1 MTTQEQTETETNKT
15 QNVEQVD
22 VDVACYGKT
31 CKMRARNLRAIER
44 AELYAEARRKHDA
57 REPGIDEKR
66 LAHKVKHLQW
76 AASRVEVHLQGDRH
90 TTPAYARTAFANAVA
105 EGQLGAATSIAS
117 NALSLH
123 WGVLCY
129 LATVQLLLGLG
140 GIATASGKWRMVAVG
155 SLALQASVPITWTVL
170 LMLALVSRML
180 ALTTQSAKATATVAR
195 RTWWA
200 VYESTLNF
208 SLLFIGTQIETGCD
222 APQAPIIV
230 QPTPSNRA
238 TLGAALAVSVLV
250 ILSVVTAA
258 AASAAMYITAATT
271 VQAITASVIAARAF
285 ARYMVKE
292 GGLKHLLN
300 LVTVTAYLLTPGE
313 RCETA
318 QHYANHMARGLV
330 AAAPGIAA
338 AALKHIVAA
347 APNVAAAALEPAVRA
362 IGPHDWL
369 TSALSSPLQCYE
381 PSVAEHIAHDVHT
394 ISAFLAA
401 GFAWNTLIWHVIA
414 TLIATLAESMFCVA
428 LLALPNHG
436 PERAVFIASLLRPV
450 IIALSPR
457 VKRPPR
463 SRRKKR
469 ITRRTRAK
477 RVARAARSQR
487 QRHRHRPPRRTRRR
501 PSPLVCNST
510 TGPLTTRPAALN
522 VAPDIV
528 TTAPGLLDTASA
540 TVNRSTS
547 QAPGAAMPTWV
558 NSLSLDA
565 RADEKCGGG
574 LYGGEHPA
582 QQFRGMKEVAENC
595 ATVIFNLCEEFDDV
609 WADRADRGISADAR
623 YPNGITTRLRF
634 CKFEGG
640 QQMSVDASDDHRV
653 MFNERVTSH
662 TRGVVSSSGDD
673 IELLVTLHDTKFAD
687 GDVLRNRTYWDWSA
701 TARDCPSA
709 PDGKRD
715 GEIVTLSSRNPHFSD
730 SGGAWYLCGADSLDH
745 ELGNASSCNEC
756 SSNDG
761 DDEPE
766 ARAPSQPRPA
776 EQPADDV
783 DAEGV
788 ADAEPPAATLTDATT
803 VKRTA
808 EAVTAG
814 IGERLSD
821 LKRRKHKVEGVK
833 LRIKFCRFQD
843 GSTLIP
849 DVRPGATELT
859 PALSSSADDVTGT
872 FVTFQAGR
880 TSNRGKTTW
889 RASYR
894 ADADIGD
901 HAAIGNHIGYDFD
914 HSAFEAHDDYKNT
927 ALSSERGAWYAKEI
941 VSIEEK
947 PVAAAKPAPKRA
959 KRNRKKQSSSPE
971 RPASPNRAS
980 PNRASPSAARDV
992 IHSTVDDSPRAVG
1005 RGAGFNFDDED
1016 IKTEA
1021 EINPSCHPALRL
1033 IILNIV
1039 GEYRATMTRE
1049 EKAIIFHEFLS
1060 VPKRYLRRVE
1070 GSVKRKVR
1078 DRFLKMQ
1085 LGSGQ
1090 VHKLERASEST
1101 AARKVPSAEMQ
1112 AEAACKQATSLAARG
1127 YIGKAACAVE
1137 RVVLPQAPREK
1148 MVKKMEELHPA
1159 WRAATADTPG
1169 TDPHHPPTAD
1179 THDALGRSPAAS
1191 IQIKADELQKAIS
1204 NACKAAA
1211 PGPTGWTEELMLPL
1225 FVNPTIARA
1234 LALMANDVAN
1244 YDVTECVRDRLTS
1257 CRLIAVPKPCGGT
1270 RPIAVSDIL
1279 LKAVASVLIG
1289 RLGQTVA
1296 DHFDGLQYGIMY
1308 KGGADTV
1315 AHKLRQLIQSDP
1327 GMQLVAL
1334 DATNAFNTPS
1344 RASIANALYKATRP
1358 ASHDDENGTAAQP
1371 AGGDADGSSGD
1382 DAAGAGQPEW
1392 DEQKWESLW
1401 NLFMLEYGK
1410 TSDLMLHDGERGKP
1424 TIVKSAVGSRQGSC
1438 LGGFYFSLALLPS
1451 LVEARRRFG
1460 HRGISIYAYLD
1471 DVTLAGT
1478 DVVAL
1483 SECADFLCEQFGAA
1497 NVKLNPSKC
1506 EWYGDK
1512 QHERTGVAVKFN
1524 KNGRVKRFPAA
1535 GGSVVVDENGVDENG
1550 APVPPQEEDAT
1561 DVQPLE
1567 RTTEGEPIKPG
1578 VKILG
1583 CFLSRDE
1590 AWVSEQLA
1598 KKLSKHDLFFERLKG
1613 LDGCTA
1619 SALLSACGVPR
1630 MAYYVRVHEPDTIAK
1645 AALGFDKLVVDAWSR
1660 IAKCE
1665 VDDITR
1671 MVAHLPARV
1680 GGGGFTRYDL
1690 IRVAAF
1696 EASLAEVNG
1705 ERGSSQSSAVE
1716 RLNNKLRDDLLSKDK
1731 RLAIHLGECAKP
1743 GASTWFRNAAGSLD
1757 TDNDAFAAMLCFR
1770 LFSAP
1775 LGAKIAMCPGCN
1787 HLPAD
1792 MRDWMSHVLG
1802 CARIRGQNASCRHK
1816 VLKEV
1821 MDHRVFAEAGVGVL
1835 GREPR
1840 YKTSSCPGNGCNFHG
1855 AAATVLK
1862 HCKTCTH
1869 IPVGKRA
1876 AVRPHQSG
1884 PDDTIYLKTI
1894 TTLDYTIVSTTCL
1907 SNRRHT
1913 DDCNMT
1919 TFRLVTQKKHKKYA
1933 HVVNANGERF
1943 VVFAASALGNLAPDA
1958 VNLLKEIA
1966 KSSRVSYS
1974 YFALA
1979 TSQAITQASGTV
1991 LLNAMREAGM
2001 FSVVPTELIADVPLT
2016 KRAPSAPLATPVVWN
2031 SRTASPTAARTA
2043 ARSAPTG
2050 GEVPDENPAC
2060 DPVRP
2065 ADDAGAPVTPP
2076 RIRPV
2081 PWPEVPRTRK
2091 AAHASASRAAAPL
2104 ASRSE
2109 GSGPSAAPRPA
2120 ALDAAGASPHSR
2132 PASPGPPLAE
2142 PAAPLAT
2149 PQATAPGAV
2158 DGNNTASRSEG
2169 SGPTAAPRPA
2179 ALDTAGASPH
2189 PRAAPP
2195 APQMAG
2201 PAAPPATPQATAPG
2215 AAGGNNSAAEKGP
2228 GRTVHL
2234 SPAALLRRSVDR
2246 EVSPQP
2252 GFESQAP
2259 NGNTSLDQP
2268 LHKND
2273 ADGCRP
2279 VAVVTLTI
2287 TCQPAQET
2295 PSFSPYSLT
2304 KSPAIIKTLN
2314 WFVEDTVKDNGVHSA
2329 ARHLLCGQ
2337 WRRMLARHSIA
2348 DESSCVSLNA
2358 KLLDLVISE
2367 RAVFDVI
2374 VGGRYVTTV
2383 LMTLST
2389 PPPPPS
2395 STLAR
2400 VAAALRVSAVV
2411 ATPVAYNW
2419 VYQAAA
2425 LHVPEP
2431 VAGAVALG
2439 AGAATIMTCAYAAFQ
2454 AKMLWRRTGP
2464 MREKIAYACRLI
2476 KNIILFTLFCYPF
2489 TACYLYVTGPADTSV
2504 PLLQLPAPSVLPS
2517 SVFQTP
2523 EPTSNPTAK
2532 TVRLHQNKTA
2542 PSSGELAVITNTD
2555 ASRDENK
2562 TSATRTNDSGVSTAI
2577 AVVTATAAI
2586 TTSAAAMSTQLV
2598 VTYIHVVLAGN
2609 PADIRSLLAVAG
2621 LSLSVLGGS
2630 AVSFFLAACSSLFPA
2645 TPLVSTDVAVYD
2657 TPANP
2662 EAKTLPQSP
2671 LAAATPARLGS
2682 VYTASLNNV
2691 SSTLLSRSRHN
2702 QKINNTTRN
2711 KTTPNV
2717 CVPSLSSTF
2726 LAEGFVAEYLLSSQ
2740 SIFSPSDCLAGLL
2753 PNLSL
2758 CVSLVSNRSWPPGAF
2773 FDGGHGFLS
2782 DVPRLNRQP
2791 NPLGG
2796 RSVNSDGARR
2806 LAPQGELVNGQC
2818 DGGDYTGALEGL
2830 SVGEVAH
2837 GPRPLSQDG

>member
-1 MTTQEQTETETNKT
+1 MTTQEQNQTETNKTQTETNKT

-22 VDVACYGKT
+22 VDAACYGKT
-31 CKMRARNLRAIER
+31 CKMRARNLYAIER
-44 AELYAEARRKHDA
+44 AELYAEARRKLDA
-57 REPGIDEKR
+57 QGPGTDEQR
-66 LAHKVKHLQW
+66 LSHEVKYLKW
-76 AASRVEVHLQGDRH
+76 AASSVGVHRH
-90 TTPAYARTAFANAVA
+90 TTPAYTRTAFADAVA
-105 EGQLGAATSIAS
+105 EGRLSAAASIVS

-123 WGVLCY
+123 WCVLYY
-129 LATVQLLLGLG
+129 LVAVQLLLGLG
-140 GIATASGKWRMVAVG
+140 GIAIASGKWRTVAVG
-155 SLALQASVPITWTVL
+155 SLALQASVPITWATL
-170 LMLALVSRML
+170 LVH
-180 ALTTQSAKATATVAR
+180 ALTSRIVTATTKAALRIAKLAR
-195 RTWWA
+195 RA
-200 VYESTLNF
+200 VCAVLGAALNPC
-208 SLLFIGTQIETGCD
+208 LWFIGTQTETGCD

-230 QPTPSNRA
+230 QPTPSKRV
-238 TLGAALAVSVLV
+238 TLGAALAVSALLILAV
-250 ILSVVTAA
+250 ISAA
-258 AASAAMYITAATT
+258 AASAAVYITAVTT
-271 VQAITASVIAARAF
+271 VQAITTNVTAARAF

-292 GGLKHLLN
+292 DGLKHFKI
-300 LVTVTAYLLTPGE
+300 LVTVTAYLLTLGE
-313 RCETA
+313 RCVTV
-318 QHYANHMARGLV
+318 QLYTIHMAPCLV

-338 AALKHIVAA
+338 ATLKRVVAA
-347 APNVAAAALEPAVRA
+347 APNVAAAVVEPAVQA
-362 IGPHDWL
+362 IGSHDWL
-369 TSALSSPLQCYE
+369 ASAMSPPSQHYE
-381 PSVAEHIAHDVHT
+381 PSVAEHITQDMIT
-394 ISAFLAA
+394 IGAFLAA
-401 GFAWNTLIWHVIA
+401 GAAWNTLMWRV
-414 TLIATLAESMFCVA
+414 IATLAEYLCYAAFPA
-428 LLALPNHG
+428 LLNHG
-436 PERAVFIASLLRPV
+436 AGPVDIVENLFRSVTITLMTSIRSLLIASTATVLTSVWL
-450 IIALSPR
+450 LSPR
-457 VKRPPR
+457 RKRSPR
-463 SRRKKR
+463 SRKKKR
-469 ITRRTRAK
+469 VTRRTRAK
-477 RVARAARSQR
+477 RVARAARNRR
-487 QRHRHRPPRRTRRR
+487 QRRRCRPPRRTHQR
-501 PSPLVCNST
+501 PPPRAYSST
-510 TGPLTTRPAALN
+510 AAPTAAGAVLAN
-522 VAPDIV
+522 VAPEIV
-528 TTAPGLLDTASA
+528 ILSHALLGTVSA
-540 TVNRSTS
+540 AANCNVS
-547 QAPGAAMPTWV
+547 QPLGATMPTWV

-574 LYGGEHPA
+574 LYGGEHPV
-582 QQFRGMKEVAENC
+582 QQFRGMKEVAETC
-595 ATVIFNLCEEFDDV
+595 AAVIFDLCEEFDDV

-623 YPNGITTRLRF
+623 HPNGITTRLRF
-634 CKFEGG
+634 CKFEGS
-640 QQMSVDASDDHRV
+640 QQMPVDESDDHRV
-653 MFNERVTSH
+653 MFDERVTSH
-662 TRGVVSSSGDD
+662 TRGVVSSSDDD
-673 IELLVTLHDTKFAD
+673 IELLVTFHDTKFTE
-687 GDVLRNRTYWDWSA
+687 GDVLRSRTYWDWTA
-701 TARDCPSA
+701 TAHDCPSA

-715 GEIVTLSSRNPHFSD
+715 GETVTLSSRNPHFSD
-730 SGGAWYLCGADSLDH
+730 SGGAWYLCGADSLEH
-745 ELGNASSCNEC
+745 ALGNASPCNEH

-766 ARAPSQPRPA
+766 ARPPSQPRPA
-776 EQPADDV
+776 EHPADGNQADDV
-783 DAEGV
+783 DDSNDVGV
-788 ADAEPPAATLTDATT
+788 DEPPAATLTDAAT

-808 EAVTAG
+808 ETVTAD
-814 IGERLSD
+814 IGERLAD
-821 LKRRKHKVEGVK
+821 LKRRKHKVEGIK
-833 LRIKFCRFQD
+833 LRIKYCRFQD
-843 GSTLIP
+843 ASALVP
-849 DVRPGATELT
+849 DHRRAATELT
-859 PALSSSADDVTGT
+859 AALSSSVDDTVGT
-872 FVTFQAGR
+872 FVTFQVGR
-880 TSNRGKTTW
+880 SSDRGKTTW
-889 RASYR
+889 RASYK
-894 ADADIGD
+894 ADANIGD
-901 HAAIGNHIGYDFD
+901 HSAIGNHIGYDFD
-914 HSAFEAHDDYKNT
+914 SSAVYAHDDFKNT
-927 ALSSERGAWYAKEI
+927 ALSSDRGSWYAKEI
-941 VSIEEK
+941 VSIDEK
-947 PVAAAKPAPKRA
+947 PAAAAKPAPKRA
-959 KRNRKKQSSSPE
+959 AKRHRKKQSSSPA

-980 PNRASPSAARDV
+980 PSTTRDV
-992 IHSTVDDSPRAVG
+992 IHSTVDNSPRAIG
-1005 RGAGFNFDDED
+1005 RGAGFNFDNED

-1033 IILNIV
+1033 IVLNIV

-1090 VHKLERASEST
+1090 VHKLERASESP
-1101 AARKVPSAEMQ
+1101 AARKVPTAEMQ

-1148 MVKKMEELHPA
+1148 MVEKMEELHPA
-1159 WRAATADTPG
+1159 WRAATDDTPG

-1179 THDALGRSPAAS
+1179 THDPLGRSPAAS
-1191 IQIKADELQKAIS
+1191 IQITADELQKAIS

-1327 GMQLVAL
+1327 AMQLVAL

-1358 ASHDDENGTAAQP
+1358 ASHDDESGAAAAQP
-1371 AGGDADGSSGD
+1371 SGGGADGSSD
-1382 DAAGAGQPEW
+1382 DGAAGAGQPEW
-1392 DEQKWESLW
+1392 DEEKWESLW

-1410 TSDLMLHDGERGKP
+1410 TSDLMLHDGERGTP

-1535 GGSVVVDENGVDENG
+1535 GGSVIVDENRVDDYG
-1550 APVPPQEEDAT
+1550 APVPPEKEDAT
-1561 DVQPLE
+1561 DVRPFE
-1567 RTTEGEPIKPG
+1567 RTTEGEPTKPG

-1583 CFLSRDE
+1583 CFLSRDD
-1590 AWVSEQLA
+1590 AWVSEQLT

-1665 VDDITR
+1665 IDDITR
-1671 MVAHLPARV
+1671 TVAHLPARV

-1690 IRVAAF
+1690 IRAAAF

-1705 ERGSSQSSAVE
+1705 DRGSSQSSAVE

-1731 RLAIHLGECAKP
+1731 RLAVHLSECAKP

-1840 YKTSSCPGNGCNFHG
+1840 YKTSSCPGTGCSFHG

-1884 PDDTIYLKTI
+1884 PDDTIFLKTV

-1913 DDCNMT
+1913 DAGNMT

-2001 FSVVPTELIADVPLT
+2001 FSAVPTELAADTPLT
-2016 KRAPSAPLATPVVWN
+2016 KTAPPAPLPAPVVWK
-2031 SRTASPTAARTA
+2031 SRTASPTTTRPTT
-2043 ARSAPTG
+2043 RSAPTG
-2050 GEVPDENPAC
+2050 GEMPDVNSAC
-2060 DPVRP
+2060 DPEP
-2065 ADDAGAPVTPP
+2065 AATPL
-2076 RIRPV
+2076 RARPV
-2081 PWPEVPRTRK
+2081 PWVEVPRTRK
-2091 AAHASASRAAAPL
+2091 AASASAARAAAPL
-2104 ASRSE
+2104 VRRSA

-2120 ALDAAGASPHSR
+2120 ALNAAGAP
-2132 PASPGPPLAE
+2132 
-2142 PAAPLAT
+2142 
-2149 PQATAPGAV
+2149 
-2158 DGNNTASRSEG
+2158 
-2169 SGPTAAPRPA
+2169 
-2179 ALDTAGASPH
+2179 PH
-2189 PRAAPP
+2189 PRAATPGP
-2195 APQMAG
+2195 RMAG

-2215 AAGGNNSAAEKGP
+2215 AVDGNNTAAEKES

-2234 SPAALLRRSVDR
+2234 SPSVLLRRSVDR
-2246 EVSPQP
+2246 EVSPP
-2252 GFESQAP
+2252 LGFESQAS

-2268 LHKND
+2268 LHRND

-2279 VAVVTLTI
+2279 AAVVTLTI
-2287 TCQPAQET
+2287 TCQPAEET
-2295 PSFSPYSLT
+2295 TSFSPNSLT
-2304 KSPAIIKTLN
+2304 KSPTDIKTLT
-2314 WFVEDTVKDNGVHSA
+2314 WLVEDTVTDNGVPSRV
-2329 ARHLLCGQ
+2329 RHLLCEQ
-2337 WRRMLARHSIA
+2337 WRKMLARHSVA

-2367 RAVFDVI
+2367 RAVFDVT

-2383 LMTLST
+2383 LITLST

-2395 STLAR
+2395 STQAR
-2400 VAAALRVSAVV
+2400 LMMALRVSAVA
-2411 ATPVAYNW
+2411 ATPVAVNW
-2419 VYQAAA
+2419 VYQSAA

-2439 AGAATIMTCAYAAFQ
+2439 AGAATVMICACATFY

-2464 MREKIAYACRLI
+2464 MREKIPHP
-2476 KNIILFTLFCYPF
+2476 KNIILFTLFCYLS
-2489 TACYLYVTGPADTSV
+2489 TTCYLCVNAPADAPA
-2504 PLLQLPAPSVLPS
+2504 PLLQLPAPPVLPS
-2517 SVFQTP
+2517 HAFETA
-2523 EPTSNPTAK
+2523 EPTSNTTA
-2532 TVRLHQNKTA
+2532 LHQNKTA
-2542 PSSGELAVITNTD
+2542 PSSSELAVITAN
-2555 ASRDENK
+2555 APSRDENK
-2562 TSATRTNDSGVSTAI
+2562 TSATRTKGSGVSTAI

-2586 TTSAAAMSTQLV
+2586 TTSAAAMSAQLV
-2598 VTYIHVVLAGN
+2598 VTYIHVMLAGN
-2609 PADIRSLLAVAG
+2609 PAGIRSLLAVAG
-2621 LSLSVLGGS
+2621 LGLSVLGGS
-2630 AVSFFLAACSSLFPA
+2630 AVSVFLSACSSLFPA
-2645 TPLVSTDVAVYD
+2645 TSLVSSDAAVYD
-2657 TPANP
+2657 TPAKP
-2662 EAKTLPQSP
+2662 AAKTLPQSS
-2671 LAAATPARLGS
+2671 LAAAAPAHLGS
-2682 VYTASLNNV
+2682 VFTASPNNV
-2691 SSTLLSRSRHN
+2691 PSTLHFRSRCN
-2702 QKINNTTRN
+2702 QKHINTTKN
-2711 KTTPNV
+2711 KTTQNV
-2717 CVPSLSSTF
+2717 CAPSLSSTL

-2740 SIFSPSDCLAGLL
+2740 SIFSDCLAGLV
-2753 PNLSL
+2753 PNKSQ
-2758 CVSLVSNRSWPPGAF
+2758 CMSLVSDRSWPPG
-2773 FDGGHGFLS
+2773 GGHGSLP
-2782 DVPRLNRQP
+2782 DVPRLNRNP

-2796 RSVNSDGARR
+2796 RSVNSDRARR
-2806 LAPQGELVNGQC
+2806 PAPQGGLASGQC

-2830 SVGEVAH
+2830 SVEGGAH